1 MEVNLFKVIQQYT
14 SIINAL
20 ICFLQIDY
28 LQQKNADL
36 QRQMDRTLTQ
46 ARVVE
51 NKSLDTAVKNTE
63 LERSLHD
70 VDSMARALQTEKDV
84 ALLTAD
90 REISEAKVELEKS
103 RTELE
108 TMDMQVIRLKAVS
121 SFFCQFQQTAFI
133 FHTLDSIKL
142 SELGSLCSPNFCDWN
157 QRSYCL
163 T

>member
-1 MEVNLFKVIQQYT
+1 MH
-14 SIINAL
+14 S

-121 SFFCQFQQTAFI
+121 SI
-133 FHTLDSIKL
+133 FLSILKEPNLFTTL
-142 SELGSLCSPNFCDWN
+142 
-157 QRSYCL
+157 
-163 T
+163 